1 MKANDIIFVDI
12 NSGLMIIAKREK
24 KNSQKFVFQ
33 LVDSKYKNVLL
44 THSNPIAV
52 YQYTIEKLEELE
64 KCIDKE
70 VRQW

>member
-12 NSGLMIIAKREK
+12 SSGLMIVAKREK
-24 KNSQKFVFQ
+24 KNSRQFVFQ

-44 THSNPIAV
+44 THTNPIAL

-64 KCIDKE
+64 CTDKE
-70 VRQW
+70 VRK

>member
-1 MKANDIIFVDI
+1 MKANDVIFIDVS
-12 NSGLMIIAKREK
+12 SGLMIVAKREK
-24 KNSQKFVFQ
+24 KNSHQFVFQ

-64 KCIDKE
+64 SKDRE
-70 VRQW
+70 VRK